1 LNLDVS
7 LFSSDPFS
15 SIINRFRYSEMRIML
30 LTESAL
36 TQRLAQVKL
45 AIFDVDGV
53 LTDGR
58 LYYDNHGNEFKAFH
72 AQDGHGMKQ
81 LQQSGIPIAII
92 TARQSSLVAKRMSD
106 LGIQY
111 VFQGARD
118 KLAVFEQ
125 LLADLALPAEAVCY
139 VGDDLLDLPTMQ
151 RCGLAISVPNG
162 YAGVK
167 SRAHYI
173 TQASGGQGAA
183 REVCDLILNA
193 QGKLDALIA
202 HYLR

>member
-1 LNLDVS
+1 
-7 LFSSDPFS
+7 
-15 SIINRFRYSEMRIML
+15 ML
-30 LTESAL
+30 LNEPHL
-36 TQRLAQVKL
+36 TQRLANIKL

-81 LQQSGIPIAII
+81 LQQAGIPIAII
-92 TARQSSLVAKRMSD
+92 TARQSTLVTKRMTD

-118 KLAVFEQ
+118 KRAVFEQ
-125 LLADLALPAEAVCY
+125 LITEMAISAQSVCY
-139 VGDDLLDLPTMQ
+139 VGDDLLDLPVMTQ
-151 RCGLAISVPNG
+151 CGLAISVPNG

-183 REVCDLILNA
+183 REVCDLILTA